1 MDDAGAT
8 AGPVTLSIGASQAIH
23 LNSQDLEDGNAG
35 KGLPEGIGSGQG
47 DWRLTLS
54 SALDIEALPY
64 VRTDDGLVTA
74 MHDIAPTLE
83 DGSHHVAFLNPG
95 SNHRQESLLRLI
107 NPGAEAATVRITG
120 TDDAGQPGGSGVTA
134 EVPAGASRTFTAAE
148 LESGNAPG
156 LSGALGDGAGKWRL
170 RMDSERHIV
179 AMSLLATPTGHL
191 ANLSAPPPAADAD
204 GTHVVPLFP
213 SASDPLE
220 RQGFLRVVNRS
231 DAAGTVRI
239 EAFDGSDA
247 AYDPVTLSLD
257 AGQARHFN
265 SADLEMGNADKG
277 LAGSTGAGRRDWRL
291 ELTSDLDIEVLA
303 YIRTKDG
310 FVTPMHGLA
319 PASADGR
326 LHRIAFF
333 NPASN
338 NRQVSWLRLVNDRAS
353 AWLADGVRGGRRG
366 PLARGSGVAAG
377 AAGGGPGGLLGG
389 SGIRRDRRV
398 RGRRARRRRGQV
410 AAASRGRRT
419 PAGDE
424 PAAHPHRPLGQHVR
438 RAPARRQWDESP
450 APTAVSQ
457 PRPQSSPDPAA
468 PARSPSPQSPDSAS
482 AAAERPGGL
491 F

>member
-1 MDDAGAT
+1 MALALHASAQVREEADVKGVWLFLGASEDAMREGFLRVINHSAEAGEVRIEAVDDAGAT
-8 AGPVTLSIGASQAIH
+8 AGPVTLSMGASQAIH

-74 MHDIAPTLE
+74 MLDIAPTLE

-95 SNHRQESLLRLI
+95 SNHLQESQLRLV
-107 NPGAEAATVRITG
+107 NPGTEAATVRITG
-120 TDDAGQPGGSGVTA
+120 TDDAVQPGGSEVTA

-170 RMDSERHIV
+170 RVHSERHIV

-191 ANLSAPPPAADAD
+191 ANLSAPPPEADAY

-277 LAGSTGAGRRDWRL
+277 LSGSTGAGRRDWRL

-338 NRQVSWLRLVNDRAS
+338 NRQVSWLRLINDGAS
-353 AWLADGVRGGRRG
+353 DLLPTVTGVDDGGRSPRV
-366 PLARGSGVAAG
+366 PVQLRVPAG
-377 AAGGGPGGLLGG
+377 AALEVSSGLWNPARSKA
-389 SGIRRDRRV
+389 SGAPCS
-398 RGRRARRRRGQV
+398 GAARRAAS
-410 AAASRGRRT
+410 AAW
-419 PAGDE
+419 
-424 PAAHPHRPLGQHVR
+424 RPLGV
-438 RAPARRQWDESP
+438 
-450 APTAVSQ
+450 APTSQ
-457 PRPQSSPDPAA
+457 Y
-468 PARSPSPQSPDSAS
+468 
-482 AAAERPGGL
+482 
-491 F
+491 